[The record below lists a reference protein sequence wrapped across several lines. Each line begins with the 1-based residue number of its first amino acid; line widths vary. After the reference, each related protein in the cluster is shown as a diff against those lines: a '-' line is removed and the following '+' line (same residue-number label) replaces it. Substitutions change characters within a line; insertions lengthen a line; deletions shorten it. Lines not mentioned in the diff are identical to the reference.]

1 MIHIEQFKDT
11 IYEKGYGNV
20 AKLVMVDKT
29 ISIGAKALYSYLCSY
44 AFGKDVAYPTVERIM
59 QELNISENSF
69 RRYRK
74 ELEDK
79 GYITVEF
86 KNIKGT
92 NRNVYKI
99 NNSIEQKK
107 EPQNLTPSKFGTL
120 PKSTPSKFGTQII
133 KDSKEYNNK
142 NIINNKEKK
151 TKNKNTELIIKSIY
165 KSEEFKETF
174 NEFIDMRKSIK
185 KPATNKAIEMIIIK
199 LEKVNNEEQAIKML
213 ERSIINNWQDVY
225 EIRERGNDG
234 SKNYKPNNK
243 REVITRDYY
252 AGTEEWN
259 K

>member
-11 IYEKGYGNV
+11 VYEKGYGNV

-29 ISIGAKALYSYLCSY
+29 ITIGAKALYSYLCSY
-44 AFGKDVAYPTVERIM
+44 AFGKDEAYPTVERIM

-99 NNSIEQKK
+99 NNSVEQKK

-142 NIINNKEKK
+142 NIINKEKK
-151 TKNKNTELIIKSIY
+151 EKTERHFTSIY
-165 KSEEFKETF
+165 QSEEFKETF

-225 EIRERGNDG
+225 EIQERGNDG

-252 AGTEEWN
+252 AGTEDWN

>member
-11 IYEKGYGNV
+11 VYEKGYGNV

-44 AFGKDVAYPTVERIM
+44 AFGKDEAYPTVERIM

-99 NNSIEQKK
+99 NNLVEQKK

-151 TKNKNTELIIKSIY
+151 EKTERHLTSIY

-185 KPATNKAIEMIIIK
+185 KPATNRAMEMIIKK
-199 LEKVNNEEQAIKML
+199 LEKVDNEELAIQML
-213 ERSIINNWQDVY
+213 ERSIINNWQDVF
-225 EIRERGNDG
+225 EIKERSGNG
-234 SKNYKPNNK
+234 KKFGANNK
-243 REVITRDYY
+243 REVIKRDYN
-252 AGTEEWN
+252 AGTDGWN